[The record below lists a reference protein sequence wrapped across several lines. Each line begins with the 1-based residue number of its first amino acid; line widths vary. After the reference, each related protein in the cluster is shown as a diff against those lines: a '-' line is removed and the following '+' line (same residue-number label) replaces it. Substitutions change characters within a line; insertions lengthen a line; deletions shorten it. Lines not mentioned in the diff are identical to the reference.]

1 MRAKEEKNLG
11 NAAIKTS
18 LKRRKKKKRAGQLG
32 VCVCDAISDVNAAAA
47 AAAAAAALLL
57 ENNNKPQHKKDCR
70 NKQNNSTN
78 EEVDDEESSRL
89 ADATGRCADS

>member
-32 VCVCDAISDVNAAAA
+32 VCVCDAISDVN
-47 AAAAAAALLL
+47 AAAAALLL

>member
-47 AAAAAAALLL
+47 ALLL
-57 ENNNKPQHKKDCR
+57 ENNNKPQQKKR
-70 NKQNNSTN
+70 LPKQTKK
-78 EEVDDEESSRL
+78 
-89 ADATGRCADS
+89 

>member
-18 LKRRKKKKRAGQLG
+18 LKRRKKKKAGPLC

-47 AAAAAAALLL
+47 ALLL
-57 ENNNKPQHKKDCR
+57 ENNNKPQQKKR
-70 NKQNNSTN
+70 LPKQTKK
-78 EEVDDEESSRL
+78 
-89 ADATGRCADS
+89 